1 MATVTAYR
9 GPYRATLMNT
19 QPQTIPRTRTS
30 RLILSPRDLGLY
42 AITVFA
48 WSTSWIALKLQ
59 VGQVPV

>member
-1 MATVTAYR
+1 
-9 GPYRATLMNT
+9 MNT